1 MAAGRP
7 QITDFGRIFGSSQGD
22 TYPRNTHAP
31 NATRS
36 VSLRDHGTGKRDHGT
51 ERGVELSR
59 ITVPR
64 GTGIGR
70 EHVG

>member
-1 MAAGRP
+1 MVAGRP
-7 QITDFGRIFGSSQGD
+7 HITEFGRIFGSSHCKAIH
-22 TYPRNTHAP
+22 THAP
-31 NATRS
+31 NATLS
-36 VSLRDHGTGKRDHGT
+36 VSLRYHGTGKRDHGT